1 MGRLRETKGHIM
13 AVRILDLDGG
23 LTAQKGLCRLHP
35 SLTFL
40 QDWGPQ
46 VRLACS
52 HGAFVRFE
60 QSLADRSGTPSD
72 EAPILHFIG
81 SGDFHHVTLALLRR
95 LTGPFNLLVLDK
107 HPDWMRHIPFIHC
120 GTWLAHALQLPGLQ
134 RVFHLGGELDFD
146 NSFRWL
152 APWQA
157 LRSGR
162 IITLPAVR
170 RFRGGAWEQIPHE
183 PLRSHP
189 EQMLTRARALR
200 LLSPYREDLARYP
213 LYISLDK
220 DVMTVE
226 DAVVNWD
233 SGHLRLTE
241 VETILETAQQLC
253 RHQLAGMDIVGDWSA
268 VRVQGLFRQFWH
280 LTEHPALKVDPI
292 EACRCNEATNLTLM
306 ARQAGM
312 WLNPFVDAAAAA
324 G

>member
-1 MGRLRETKGHIM
+1 M
-13 AVRILDLDGG
+13 AVRIFDLDG
-23 LTAQKGLCRLHP
+23 
-35 SLTFL
+35 SLTVQQGLRRSHAAVTAL

-46 VRLACS
+46 IRLACS
-52 HGAFVRFE
+52 HAAFARFE
-60 QSLADRSGTPSD
+60 QSLADRLGTAMD
-72 EAPILHFIG
+72 EMPMLQFLG

-107 HPDWMRHIPFIHC
+107 HPDWMRYMPFVHC
-120 GTWLAHALQLPGLQ
+120 GTWLAQALRLPGLQ

-146 NSFRWL
+146 NSYSWL
-152 APWQA
+152 APWPA

-162 IITLPAVR
+162 IVLMPAVR
-170 RFRGGAWEQIPHE
+170 RFRGRAWERIPHE

-189 EQMLTRARALR
+189 ELPVSRARALR
-200 LLSPYREDLARYP
+200 LLCPHRADLARYP

-233 SGHLRLTE
+233 SGHLRLAE
-241 VETILETAQQLC
+241 VEAILEVVRDLSDN
-253 RHQLAGMDIVGDWSA
+253 RLLGMDIIGDWSP

-280 LTEHPALKVDPI
+280 RTEHPTLQVDPLD
-292 EACRCNEATNLTLM
+292 ACIRNEATNLALLS
-306 ARQAGM
+306 RQAIA
-312 WLNPFVDAAAAA
+312 WLPPFVHAAA